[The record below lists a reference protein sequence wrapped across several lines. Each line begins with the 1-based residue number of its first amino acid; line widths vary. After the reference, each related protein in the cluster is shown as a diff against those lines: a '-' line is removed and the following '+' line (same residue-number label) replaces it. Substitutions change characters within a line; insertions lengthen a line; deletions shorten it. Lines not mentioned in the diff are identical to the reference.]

1 MTNKTLLAVLT
12 TGITLTSMSVVP
24 AAHAQIQTSATC
36 SLATVKGSYAIQLT
50 GWYGTGANRLPY
62 ASAGTFIA
70 DGNGNLSGT
79 DTVVIDG
86 GTPTPR
92 TVTATYT
99 VNPSTCTGTA
109 VSQAAGT
116 FNFFILGNG
125 KEILNI
131 STTPGTTITGV
142 SKRQ

>member
-1 MTNKTLLAVLT
+1 MITKKSIAVLA
-12 TGITLTSMSVVP
+12 TGIALTSTGVVP
-24 AAHAQIQTSATC
+24 TAHAQSLSPATC
-36 SLATVKGSYAIQLT
+36 SLATVNGSYVIQLT
-50 GWYGTGANRLPY
+50 GWVETGASRKPY

-70 DGNGNLSGT
+70 DGKGNLSGT

-86 GTPTPR
+86 GTPIPR

-99 VNPSTCTGTA
+99 VNPTTCTGTA